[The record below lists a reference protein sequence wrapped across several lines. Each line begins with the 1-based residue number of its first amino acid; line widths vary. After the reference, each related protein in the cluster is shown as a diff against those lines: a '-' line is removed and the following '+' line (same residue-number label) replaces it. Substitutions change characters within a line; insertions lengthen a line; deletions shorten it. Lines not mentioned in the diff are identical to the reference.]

1 MQPQKVTSLFDLID
15 QGDPKAAMK
24 TFTKDLEKNG
34 KKLFQDPLTKAH
46 TLTVKAVVFSANGN
60 IQEARLSIDEA
71 FSEIQSLAEDPTK
84 IKAKEFIET
93 TNRI

>member
-24 TFTKDLEKNG
+24 TFIKDLEKNG
-34 KKLFQDPLTKAH
+34 KKLFKDPLTKAH
-46 TLTVKAVVFSANGN
+46 TLTVKAAVFSANGN
-60 IQEARLSIDEA
+60 IQEAQLSIDEA
-71 FSEIQSLAEDPTK
+71 FSEIQSLADDPTK
-84 IKAKEFIET
+84 IKAQEFIEV